1 MATRQ
6 VSETEMADPNS
17 DKPLHFVT
25 NLVKHPSNLA
35 INSLAKEDAQPRR
48 LDGMHGLDPRALSV
62 EHHAL
67 M

>member
-6 VSETEMADPNS
+6 IAETQMADPHS
-17 DKPLHFVT
+17 DKPLHFVA

-35 INSLAKEDAQPRR
+35 INSLAKEDAQSGRF
-48 LDGMHGLDPRALSV
+48 DGMHGLDPRALPV
-62 EHHAL
+62 EDHAV